1 MSSATCA
8 WLRLHRGE
16 VFCVS
21 LPPSFMTFCVFG
33 RLLKRLQAVLEG
45 LNALLDHRAE
55 VFIPE
60 LGASYH
66 CHPQF
71 RLFGAQN
78 PLQVGDPGSVE
89 EGRGPG
95 CIWGGTRDCGRGR
108 RGEGAWVCMRGAR
121 ECGRRGG

>member
-1 MSSATCA
+1 MP
-8 WLRLHRGE
+8 WH
-16 VFCVS
+16 VS
-21 LPPSFMTFCVFG
+21 LPSLPASP
-33 RLLKRLQAVLEG
+33 LSPQAVLEG

-78 PLQVGDPGSVE
+78 PLQVRPPGSVGE
-89 EGRGPG
+89 GRTRGRGPG
-95 CIWGGTRDCGRGR
+95 CKGSFFFKD
-108 RGEGAWVCMRGAR
+108 VLSL
-121 ECGRRGG
+121 